1 MRVSVTGDVRGGKN
15 QSTPVR
21 WLFGMMAVVG
31 LVAAGFFLG
40 SRRDAPLPSPTV
52 IERLRA
58 VSRLQVLDVTVTR
71 KVTLL
76 PEPVD
81 QATLTGA
88 VMQWAR
94 FAVAPPAG
102 TALVAAEAH
111 FAIDLGK
118 LAPDAVQVVGDRV
131 EISLPE
137 PEVSVELTPAQTEV
151 LMSNL
156 DSQQTTALLAKAQA
170 EFAQSLGNDPRLKEK
185 ARRSAEK
192 SLGALVLALGFKE
205 ARFNQPGPSAPVAR

>member
-1 MRVSVTGDVRGGKN
+1 
-15 QSTPVR
+15 
-21 WLFGMMAVVG
+21 MAAVG
-31 LVAAGFFLG
+31 LLALGFFLG
-40 SRRDAPLPSPTV
+40 GRKAAPPPSPTV

-81 QATLTGA
+81 QPTVTSAL
-88 VMQWAR
+88 VQWAR
-94 FAVAPPAG
+94 FAVAPPSG

-111 FAIDLGK
+111 FAIDLA
-118 LAPDAVQVVGDRV
+118 LLQPEAVQVTGDRV

-137 PEVSVELTPAQTEV
+137 TEVSVELTPGQTEV
-151 LMSNL
+151 LASNL
-156 DSQQTTALLAKAQA
+156 DSQQTTALLAKAQT
-170 EFAQSLGNDPRLKEK
+170 EFAHSIAQDPRLKEK
-185 ARRSAEK
+185 ARISAER

-205 ARFNQPGPSAPVAR
+205 VRFNQRSPSATAPIR